1 DQRVQA
7 IRAERV
13 QQFLAAVALF
23 PRSVRPL
30 RPPLQRITAIR
41 GPEDRAAEVGDAAHF
56 LGTERH
62 QFVFAEQA
70 AEAPLDPHAFPAAMH
85 RAQYGGAD
93 DGIQPGRVAAPRGD
107 RESHFLLAVAS
118 RIKRR
123 TSPASAWRFVLFLE

>member
-1 DQRVQA
+1 MLQLARRHISQRLA
-7 IRAERV
+7 SRV
-13 QQFLAAVALF
+13 D
-23 PRSVRPL
+23 
-30 RPPLQRITAIR
+30 
-41 GPEDRAAEVGDAAHF
+41 PEDIVQSVFRTFFCRLKEG
-56 LGTERH
+56 